1 MAAATRIFFLYLIL
15 ITSSLSASHGEA
27 GQFGWDN
34 SKKNF
39 VDADILIDKIN
50 NNENIIYGPE
60 SVIDGNLNLD
70 KVKSKSIMSDINIS
84 SEIYGKIIAKNKI
97 FNGKVCVWKSIIHD
111 DVSFAGSVFLN
122 DAFFAETNFR
132 NKLSFDDA
140 KFKGRARF
148 QGAIFTMNAGF
159 QNAAFLGSNNF
170 LKTTFNGRADF
181 SMSRFDERGEFQF
194 SDFKQHAIFHRADF
208 REGLTFLGSD
218 FLKDVEFSGAKFGGD
233 ALFESIKCY
242 SAMNFNDLPFIGL
255 KGSDFSRLIS
265 FENSAIQY
273 LNLNNCSF
281 SNESDLILNNCDFNR
296 LNARWNDIKDH
307 IPFDKDVYISLVNYY
322 KRVGQFEDSD
332 ACYREYS
339 LKSDYSPG
347 SWIVSRFLWITSDF
361 GTDAGRTVIIII
373 ILSLFFASL
382 FFLQKCIRRKDRP
395 YYYLPFR
402 DCLYFSLMVLVNLSS
417 DYIPLGRWRWVVL
430 AERAIGWILLAIL
443 IITIVRL
450 GLR

>member
-1 MAAATRIFFLYLIL
+1 MASAARIFFLYLIL
-15 ITSSLSASHGEA
+15 ITSSLSASHGAA
-27 GQFGWDN
+27 GQFGWNN
-34 SKKNF
+34 STKNL
-39 VDADILIDKIN
+39 VDADILIDKISN
-50 NNENIIYGPE
+50 NGNIIYGPE
-60 SVIDGNLNLD
+60 SVINGDLNLD

-84 SEIYGKIIAKNKI
+84 SEINGKIIATNKI
-97 FNGKVCVWKSIIHD
+97 FNGKVCIWRSIVHD

-159 QNAAFLGSNNF
+159 RNAAFLGSNNF

-181 SMSRFDERGEFQF
+181 SMSRFYERGEFQF
-194 SDFKQHAIFHRADF
+194 SDFKERAIFHNADF

-242 SAMNFNDLPFIGL
+242 SAMNFNAHPFIGL

-281 SNESDLILNNCDFNR
+281 SNESDLILNDCDYYR

-307 IPFDKDVYISLVNYY
+307 IPFDKDVFISLVNYY

-332 ACYREYS
+332 ACYREYN

-347 SWIVSRFLWITSDF
+347 TWIVSRFLWITSDF
-361 GTDAGRTVIIII
+361 GTDAWRTVRLLVF
-373 ILSLFFASL
+373 LSLL
-382 FFLQKCIRRKDRP
+382 FTLLYFKGKSIREKSRP
-395 YYYLPFR
+395 FNYLPFW
-402 DCLYFSLMVLVNLSS
+402 DCLYFSIMVLVNFSS
-417 DYIPLGRWRWVVL
+417 DYKALGRWRWVVL
-430 AERAIGWILLAIL
+430 AERVIGWILLAIL